1 MEEIEIIEKGGI
13 ECYTPLE
20 VKEILKISES
30 KAYQLFR
37 SEGFPSFRFGRNL
50 RVTQKDF
57 NVWLN
62 QQKNMSR

>member
-1 MEEIEIIEKGGI
+1 MSEYEIVEKGGI

-20 VKEILKISES
+20 VKDILKISES

-37 SEGFPSFRFGRNL
+37 SEEFPSFRFGRNL

-57 NVWLN
+57 NKWLN
-62 QQKNMSR
+62 QQKNRSK